1 MTNSDNP
8 QTPKLTPILSSE
20 KRKILKHLH
29 ARYLKN
35 EIGRLELA
43 IIVDEETT
51 LADIEKAWTG
61 VKIRT
66 NQILEIQGTDLN
78 DFYQHSRLRLARLY
92 LVEGFSYTEVA
103 MDANY
108 DTLINLIQ
116 MVHHLNSG
124 DSLRAKEI
132 AGFIGQRLS
141 GLGMKLSDIWFW
153 MQGAYEEV
161 KNGRAPWS
169 LDSGPIDKQ
178 RIVDLVRQLS
188 REVEKG
194 AIVIKENPR
203 GVQLSSMPAGDIANA
218 NRDYWN
224 TAKKLLGQLPKSGG
238 LPKLEKAHERYLN
251 SLKG

>member
-1 MTNSDNP
+1 LNNSDST
-8 QTPKLTPILSSE
+8 QKPKLTPILSSE
-20 KRKILKHLH
+20 KRKILNHLH
-29 ARYLKN
+29 TRYLKN
-35 EIGRLELA
+35 EVGRLELA

-66 NQILEIQGTDLN
+66 NQILEIQGTDPN
-78 DFYQHSRLRLARLY
+78 DYYHLSRLRLARLY

-108 DTLINLIQ
+108 DTLVNLIQ
-116 MVHHLNSG
+116 IAHYLNSG
-124 DSLRAKEI
+124 DPIRAKEF
-132 AGFIGQRLS
+132 AGVIGQRLS
-141 GLGMKLSDIWFW
+141 GLGMKPNDIWLW
-153 MQGAYEEV
+153 MQESLEEV

-169 LDSGPIDKQ
+169 LDSGPIDKR
-178 RIVDLVRQLS
+178 RIVDLVRQLN

-194 AIVIKENPR
+194 TIVIKENPP
-203 GVQLSSMPAGDIANA
+203 GVKLSSVPAGEIANS

-224 TAKKLLGQLPKSGG
+224 TAKKLLAQLPNSGG
-238 LPKLEKAHERYLN
+238 LPKLEKAHERYLK